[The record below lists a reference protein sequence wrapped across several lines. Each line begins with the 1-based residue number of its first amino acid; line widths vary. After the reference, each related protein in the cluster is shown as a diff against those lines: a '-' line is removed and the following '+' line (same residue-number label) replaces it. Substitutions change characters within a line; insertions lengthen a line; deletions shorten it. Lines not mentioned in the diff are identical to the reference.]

1 MESAMTDM
9 LENVMLLVALMASGV
24 AGIVVLVIMLIKF
37 ADYMENIN
45 D

>member
-1 MESAMTDM
+1 MTDM

-24 AGIVVLVIMLIKF
+24 SGILVLVVMLIKF